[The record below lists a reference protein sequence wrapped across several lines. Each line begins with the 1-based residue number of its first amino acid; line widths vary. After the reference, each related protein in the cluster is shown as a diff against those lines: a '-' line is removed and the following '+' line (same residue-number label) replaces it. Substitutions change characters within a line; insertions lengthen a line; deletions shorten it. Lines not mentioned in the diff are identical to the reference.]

1 MEKQVGDQII
11 TMQCNMTDN
20 YDVILHYFRTA
31 HIRDDFLLQ
40 TRLCSD
46 SLLKQKLDVIGH

>member
-11 TMQCNMTDN
+11 TMQCNMIDN
-20 YDVILHYFRTA
+20 YDAILHYFRTA